1 MNELLRINY
10 NTEMPTVSAR
20 DLHEKLNIGTQY
32 TKWFER
38 MAEYGFSENVDFQAI
53 SQKRLTAQGNETT

>member
-53 SQKRLTAQGNETT
+53 GQK